1 VLTDSSSHPSHR
13 DPTRDVSPPGKCLTE
28 DEMPKGPG
36 NYDAA
41 LRCAAFLTFVM
52 RYGNQELYK
61 ETHGYYRA
69 RDQ

>member
-1 VLTDSSSHPSHR
+1 
-13 DPTRDVSPPGKCLTE
+13 
-28 DEMPKGPG
+28 MPKGPG